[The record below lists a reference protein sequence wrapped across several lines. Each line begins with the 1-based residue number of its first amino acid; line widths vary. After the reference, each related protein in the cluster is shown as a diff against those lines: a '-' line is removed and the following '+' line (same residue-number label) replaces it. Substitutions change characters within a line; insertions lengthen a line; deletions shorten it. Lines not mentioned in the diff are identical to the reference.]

1 MIPFSHRRVRRVL
14 PALATIA
21 FALPLAGQ
29 RAERFTLEGRE
40 AAVHNLVG
48 EVTVAAGSGRSVV
61 VEITRAGEDADE
73 LRVARTGDAIRV
85 VYPGDRIVY
94 PRMGARSRSTLQVR
108 RDGTLGGSMAG
119 SRRVTVAGSGQ
130 GTRAYADVRVLV
142 PAGRAV
148 SVHHGVGV
156 VRVTNVNGRVVVNGA
171 SASVEARGT
180 RGELDVDVGSGSVE
194 VRDAD
199 GQVTVETGS
208 GAVELENVRGTRLD
222 VSTGS
227 GRVRGVGLRVAAL
240 EVEVGSG
247 SVALNGVQ
255 SRGVT
260 VETGSG
266 SVQLGLTS
274 DADLA
279 VETGSGSV
287 AITVP
292 SSFGAE
298 LDIDTG
304 SGGIDVDLPVTNRRA
319 SRGSFRGRVGD
330 GNGSAR
336 ISTGSGGVRIR
347 RD

>member
-1 MIPFSHRRVRRVL
+1 MITPSHRLVRRVL
-14 PALATIA
+14 PALATTV
-21 FALPLAGQ
+21 FAVPLAGQ

-40 AAVHNLVG
+40 PAVHNLAG
-48 EVTVAAGSGRSVV
+48 EVTVAAGSGRAVV
-61 VEITRAGEDADE
+61 VEVTRAGQDADE
-73 LRVARTGDAIRV
+73 LRVTRAGDAVRV

-119 SRRVTVAGSGQ
+119 ARRVTVVGSGR

-142 PAGRAV
+142 PAGRTVA
-148 SVHHGVGV
+148 VHHGVGV
-156 VRVTNVNGRVVVNGA
+156 VRVTNVNGRVEVNGS
-171 SASVEARGT
+171 SASVDARGT
-180 RGELDVDVGSGSVE
+180 RGELDVEVGSGSVD
-194 VRDAD
+194 VRDAE
-199 GQVTVETGS
+199 GPVTVETGS
-208 GAVELENVRGTRLD
+208 GSVELENVRGARLD

-227 GRVRGVGLRVAAL
+227 GRIRGAGLRVASL
-240 EVEVGSG
+240 DVEVGSG
-247 SVALNGVQ
+247 SVTLDGVQ

-266 SVQLGLTS
+266 SVRLGLTS

-330 GNGSAR
+330 GVGTAR